1 MRIHLQAF
9 IRNVVK
15 HRQGQTLVNR
25 YVEDKT
31 QEYSEGMRGSS
42 IGEQYPK
49 GLTKGVIRVHKQK
62 SKQGQT
68 ESKRQDERAIQKH
81 KSNNQNTD

>member
-15 HRQGQTLVNR
+15 HRQGQIFVNR

-31 QEYSEGMRGSS
+31 RVFQGHVWVNDLR
-42 IGEQYPK
+42 YPK
-49 GLTKGVIRVHKQK
+49 GLTKGVIRVHKQ
-62 SKQGQT
+62 
-68 ESKRQDERAIQKH
+68 
-81 KSNNQNTD
+81 